1 MDINEKALQLHKEWN
16 GKLETIAKSKVNSR
30 EDLALAYTPG
40 VAEPCK
46 VIAEDKEAAY
56 TYTWKSN
63 TVAVVSDGSA
73 VLGLGNIGPYAAMPV
88 MEGKCVLFKE
98 FGDVNAVPI
107 CLDTQDTEEII
118 TAVKNI
124 APGFGGINLEDISA
138 PRCFEIEERLKE
150 ILDIPV
156 FHDDQHGTAIVV
168 LAGII
173 NGLKVTG
180 KKKEDCKVV
189 VNGAGSAGIAITKL
203 LLTYGFKHVTMCDRE
218 GIIGK
223 DYPNLNW
230 MQRKMTEV
238 TNLENKKGTL
248 ADALKGA
255 DIFVGVSAP
264 NIVSPEMVSSMN
276 KDAIIFAM
284 ANPVPEIMPDVAKA
298 AGAKVVG
305 TGRSDF
311 PNQVN
316 NVIAFP
322 GIFKGALEGRA
333 SQITEEM
340 KLAAAEALA
349 NLVSDE
355 QLSED
360 FIMPEAF
367 VPRVAEVVSQAV
379 KSHVRYNDRSPPLWW
394 AAVLFSKQ
402 LLQKNIRRKSIPSC
416 VKWRYDL
423 SKPRWQIINH
433 RLSVL

>member
-1 MDINEKALQLHKEWN
+1 MDQKEKAIKLHREWN
-16 GKLETIAKSKVNSR
+16 GKLVTTSKAPVKDR
-30 EDLALAYTPG
+30 EALAIAYTPG

-46 VIAEDKEAAY
+46 IIAEHPEEVYNY
-56 TYTWKSN
+56 TIKAN

-73 VLGLGNIGPYAAMPV
+73 VLGLGNIGAYAAMPV

-118 TAVKNI
+118 QTVKNI
-124 APGFGGINLEDISA
+124 APCFGGINLEDISA
-138 PRCFEIEERLKE
+138 PRCFEIEERLKKM
-150 ILDIPV
+150 LDIPV

-173 NGLKVTG
+173 NGLRVTG

-189 VNGAGSAGIAITKL
+189 VNGAGSAGVAITKL
-203 LLTYGFKHVTMCDRE
+203 LLNYGFPNVTMCDKE
-218 GIIGK
+218 GIIGP

-230 MQRKMTEV
+230 MQQEMTKV
-238 TNLENKKGTL
+238 TNLSHATGTL

-264 NIVSPEMVSSMN
+264 GIVSAEMVASMN
-276 KDAIIFAM
+276 KDSILFAM

-298 AGAKVVG
+298 AGARIVG

-316 NVIAFP
+316 NVVAFP
-322 GIFKGALEGRA
+322 GIFRGALEGHA
-333 SQITEEM
+333 KQITEEM
-340 KLAAAEALA
+340 KLAAAEAIA
-349 NLVSDE
+349 GLVSDE
-355 QLSED
+355 QLSDD

-367 VPRVAEVVSQAV
+367 DPRVAEVVSKAV
-379 KSHVRYNDRSPPLWW
+379 RDH
-394 AAVLFSKQ
+394 
-402 LLQKNIRRKSIPSC
+402 IR
-416 VKWRYDL
+416 
-423 SKPRWQIINH
+423 
-433 RLSVL
+433 